1 MIKMI
6 VTKTRRWGNS
16 LGIIIPKEEAETLN
30 LKEDQEVVI
39 DITKKENPLKEL
51 FGTGKQNK
59 ITKEDFLSARKLLEP
74 KIR

>member
-51 FGTGKQNK
+51 FGT
-59 ITKEDFLSARKLLEP
+59 
-74 KIR
+74 